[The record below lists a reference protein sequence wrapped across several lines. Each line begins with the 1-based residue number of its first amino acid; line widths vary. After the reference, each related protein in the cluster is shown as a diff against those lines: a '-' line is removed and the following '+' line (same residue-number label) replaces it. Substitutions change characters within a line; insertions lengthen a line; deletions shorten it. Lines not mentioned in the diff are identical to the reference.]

1 MKLRARSTL
10 NTHIRCQ
17 LKLAL
22 RILLTMSSTD
32 ATRNVL
38 AFDIYGTILNTNSV
52 GTTLQSLLSISEEQ
66 ANAVCLLWRR
76 YQLE

>member
-1 MKLRARSTL
+1 
-10 NTHIRCQ
+10 
-17 LKLAL
+17 
-22 RILLTMSSTD
+22 MSSTD

-52 GTTLQSLLSISEEQ
+52 GITLQSLLSISEEQ